1 MLFNF
6 TLIGLFNQSL
16 SIKFI
21 FRTILASC
29 GFDKQLKTWMPPPP
43 TSETIGGK
51 KSTEWQEITNKAVD
65 RRGSVT
71 DVRLVLR
78 IL

>member
-1 MLFNF
+1 
-6 TLIGLFNQSL
+6 
-16 SIKFI
+16 
-21 FRTILASC
+21 
-29 GFDKQLKTWMPPPP
+29 MPPPP

-71 DVRLVLR
+71 DVRLDFKYLIFEFLILR
-78 IL
+78 ATYAILLLI